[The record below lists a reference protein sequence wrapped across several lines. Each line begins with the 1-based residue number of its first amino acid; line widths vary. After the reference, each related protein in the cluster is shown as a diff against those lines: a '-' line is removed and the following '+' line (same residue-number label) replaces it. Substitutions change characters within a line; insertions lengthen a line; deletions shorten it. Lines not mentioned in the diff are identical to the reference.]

1 MEAPPNQT
9 IYINNLNEKIKQEEV
24 KKSLQAMFSQF
35 GTILDVVAMKTLKMK
50 GQAFVVFK
58 DASSATQAMRSMQG
72 FPFHDKPLR
81 IAYAKSKSDVVSK
94 ADNTFV
100 PRDKKKR
107 KAEEAKKK
115 LQAIAA
121 KQAKLQAAKIM
132 QQPPPGAVNPYQQMA
147 PPQMQAVEPPP
158 NHILFLSN
166 LPNETTQLMLSMLFQ
181 QIPGYKE
188 ARLVNGRH
196 DIAFVE
202 FETADQA
209 KVAKGQ
215 LNGYKISPSHPM
227 VITYA
232 KK

>member
-1 MEAPPNQT
+1 MEVPPNQT
-9 IYINNLNEKIKQEEV
+9 IYINNLNEKIKQEEL

-58 DASSATQAMRSMQG
+58 DVSSATQAMRSMQG

-81 IAYAKSKSDVVSK
+81 IAYAKSKSDAVAK
-94 ADNTFV
+94 LDNTFV

-107 KAEEAKKK
+107 KAEEAKRKI
-115 LQAIAA
+115 QAIAA
-121 KQAKLQAAKIM
+121 KQAKMNQFQSNMLPPAA
-132 QQPPPGAVNPYQQMA
+132 NPYQMA
-147 PPQMQAVEPPP
+147 QQQMQAVEPPP

-166 LPNETTQLMLSMLFQ
+166 LPDETTQLMLSMLFQ
-181 QIPGYKE
+181 QIQGYKE

-202 FETADQA
+202 FENADQA
-209 KVAKGQ
+209 KIAKNQ

-227 VITYA
+227 IITYA

>member
-1 MEAPPNQT
+1 MLHNFL
-9 IYINNLNEKIKQEEV
+9 ISEV
-24 KKSLQAMFSQF
+24 KKSLEAMFSQF

-81 IAYAKSKSDVVSK
+81 IAYAKSKSDVVAK
-94 ADNTFV
+94 MDNTFV

-121 KQAKLQAAKIM
+121 KQAKM
-132 QQPPPGAVNPYQQMA
+132 QNQFNPMMQPGVNPYQAMGQPQQQQM
-147 PPQMQAVEPPP
+147 PAVEPPP

-181 QIPGYKE
+181 QVPGYRE

-202 FETADQA
+202 FENADQA
-209 KVAKGQ
+209 KRAKEQ

>member
-1 MEAPPNQT
+1 MEVPPNQT
-9 IYINNLNEKIKQEEV
+9 IYINNLNEKVKQEEV
-24 KKSLQAMFSQF
+24 QKSLRAMFSQF

-58 DASSATQAMRSMQG
+58 DVPSATQAMRSMQG
-72 FPFHDKPLR
+72 FPFHEKPLR
-81 IAYAKSKSDVVSK
+81 IAYAKSKSDVISK
-94 ADNTFV
+94 EDNTFV

-121 KQAKLQAAKIM
+121 KQARTNQLAAVNNM
-132 QQPPPGAVNPYQQMA
+132 MPPAVNPYQMP
-147 PPQMQAVEPPP
+147 PPQVQAAVEPPP

-202 FETADQA
+202 FENAEQS